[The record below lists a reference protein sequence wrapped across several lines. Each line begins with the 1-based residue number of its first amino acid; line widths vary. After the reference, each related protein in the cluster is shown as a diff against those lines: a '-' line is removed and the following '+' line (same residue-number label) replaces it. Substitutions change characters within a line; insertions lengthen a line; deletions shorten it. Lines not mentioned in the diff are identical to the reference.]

1 MENDKRFK
9 IAVTLKD
16 ADRVSYLDV
25 SHLDETFSVKLP
37 YQTIVVLNNGDNSW
51 SLVSGDLDQL
61 AVNLIGD
68 AIEQFYKDAGW

>member
-16 ADRVSYLDV
+16 ADHVSYLDI

-37 YQTIVVLNNGDNSW
+37 YQAIVVLNNGDNSW

-61 AVNLIGD
+61 DVNLIGD
-68 AIEQFYKDAGW
+68 AIEQFYRDAGW